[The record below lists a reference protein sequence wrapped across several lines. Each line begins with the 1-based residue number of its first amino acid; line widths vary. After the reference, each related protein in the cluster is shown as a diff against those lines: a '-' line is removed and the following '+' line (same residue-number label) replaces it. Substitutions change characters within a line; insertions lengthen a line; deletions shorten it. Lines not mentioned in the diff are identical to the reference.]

1 MGRRRSPAALSS
13 RVGGSK
19 TPVVAILRLIRH
31 KRPKRK
37 AHYQSAASWI
47 NQRACWG
54 PRLASV
60 GRCYFKQALAILC
73 VCCRFSASSFTN
85 ASVWRQWACVDR
97 SLYINVYRGM
107 VCGWDWGGGGVSSP
121 AIYSP
126 RPCLLCSFQMSA
138 LSVKPSH
145 KAQSMLLGPPCVYLC
160 RQEGS
165 EPTRTTTSTYPSI
178 HPSFSKHFFKPS
190 HSPSLLCSLSLIDR
204 FTPRCDIFYANADAS
219 WFVWHASLHP
229 PATHGQMLCS
239 SICVCVCFGF
249 CAAFWF
255 ESLSWSIRL
264 LYQSSICGLFISPS
278 QQLSRVTVS
287 RCSSAW
293 LFFIS
298 ANTFFCRLVLNCRVS
313 SRGRLLLTAACWSC
327 LVLIAF

>member
-19 TPVVAILRLIRH
+19 TPVVAILRFNQRH

-60 GRCYFKQALAILC
+60 GRCYFKQAFAILC

-107 VCGWDWGGGGVSSP
+107 LCGWGWGRGGS
-121 AIYSP
+121 
-126 RPCLLCSFQMSA
+126 LLLLFILQDLVYCA
-138 LSVKPSH
+138 LSKCQRCQSNPPIKPNPCCWALPVFISADRR
-145 KAQSMLLGPPCVYLC
+145 AQSPHAPLHPPTH
-160 RQEGS
+160 
-165 EPTRTTTSTYPSI
+165 PFT
-178 HPSFSKHFFKPS
+178 HPSLNTPS

-204 FTPRCDIFYANADAS
+204 FTPHCDIFYAIADAS
-219 WFVWHASLHP
+219 WFVWHAYLHP
-229 PATHGQMLCS
+229 PVTHRQMLCS
-239 SICVCVCFGF
+239 SICACVCV
-249 CAAFWF
+249 FWI
-255 ESLSWSIRL
+255 LCCILIWKPL
-264 LYQSSICGLFISPS
+264 LKY
-278 QQLSRVTVS
+278 
-287 RCSSAW
+287 
-293 LFFIS
+293 
-298 ANTFFCRLVLNCRVS
+298 
-313 SRGRLLLTAACWSC
+313 
-327 LVLIAF
+327 